1 MMSRL
6 LVEGHPPAVRAGIP
20 LDAATWEELV
30 TAGEA
35 MGLARAQAQ
44 AIAGPVPD

>member
-1 MMSRL
+1 VPGGIPSGCR
-6 LVEGHPPAVRAGIP
+6 RAGIP

-35 MGLARAQAQ
+35 MGLAWAHAQV
-44 AIAGPVPD
+44 IAGPGLLTS